1 MNNPNQ
7 PADDEQ
13 DILLERS
20 REGIALL
27 TINRPA
33 RLNALS
39 QSTVRRL
46 RATLDALAQDPTA
59 RVLILTGAG
68 RGFCAGLDLMSSLA
82 GGGAQGAKG
91 EPTVADLVAGQELFA
106 GMVRQLRALDKVVI
120 AAVNGVAVG
129 AGFGLTLGAD
139 IRVAARS
146 ASFHVG
152 AVRIG
157 LTSGECGISY
167 HLPRLVGA
175 ARAFELMLTGRPVP
189 AEEAERIGLVAAL
202 VDDAELLPRAFAL
215 AADVLRNSPYATRHT
230 KQLMWANLEAPSL
243 DAALELENRAQ
254 VLALKTEDFREA
266 AAAFTAKRPPRFT
279 GR

>member
-1 MNNPNQ
+1 MPDSE
-7 PADDEQ
+7 ADD
-13 DILLERS
+13 DILIDRS
-20 REGIALL
+20 RAGIALL
-27 TINRPA
+27 TLNRPA

-39 QSTVRRL
+39 QPTVRRL
-46 RATLDALAQDPTA
+46 CAALDALAQDDSV
-59 RVLILTGAG
+59 RVLVLTGAG
-68 RGFCAGLDLMSSLA
+68 RGFCAGWDLTTPLTRRDDQPLD
-82 GGGAQGAKG
+82 G
-91 EPTVADLVAGQELFA
+91 EPSVADLMAGQELFA
-106 GMVRQLRALDKVVI
+106 GMVRRLRALDKVVI

-129 AGFGLTLGAD
+129 AGFALTLGAD

-157 LTSGECGISY
+157 LTAGECGISY

-175 ARAFELMLTGRPVP
+175 SRAFELMLTGRPVP
-189 AEEAERIGLVAAL
+189 ADEAERIGLVAAL
-202 VDDAELLPRAFAL
+202 VDDEALLPRALAL

-243 DAALELENRAQ
+243 DAALEVENRAQ

-266 AAAFTAKRPPRFT
+266 AAAFAAKRAPVFT